1 MKILLLN
8 PPAQSLY
15 LRDMYSSTKSKWGY
29 SWPPTDILLLSGI
42 LCREHEI
49 QLLDANILKL
59 SPEEALLKID
69 KDINVV
75 VFMIGSSSLYSDIE
89 FIRKLKEKIPNI
101 KAIGTGGCLLHKPEF
116 FLERFVEID
125 AVLLNF
131 VTNSI
136 LDYLNN
142 KSDIKNLVYRKDNK
156 IINGGNYFPK
166 NNFIVPIP
174 RHELLPINKYI
185 LPHGKRNPITS
196 VLTSFGCPYKCS
208 YCVVQNIE
216 YLARNIENVLEELRY
231 IEKLGIKEII
241 FRDNTFGVNKERTKE
256 LCRKIIQEKID
267 ISWVCDS
274 RVDVLNDK
282 ELLLLMKK
290 SGCHTIHFGLESG
303 DDEILKK
310 YNKGITQE
318 DMKKTFALCR
328 DVGIKTM
335 GYFIIGLPGENKE
348 SIIKTILL
356 AKNLDCDYA
365 SFNIPIP
372 IYGTKLREEAIK
384 NKWINDN
391 VDVFDGSFFPV
402 IETEDLTTRDV
413 WSLRNL
419 AIRRFYLRPRFIFK
433 KLVGIR
439 SMSDLLFLLKNFKLL
454 YSK

>member
-174 RHELLPINKYI
+174 RHELLPIN
-185 LPHGKRNPITS
+185 
-196 VLTSFGCPYKCS
+196 
-208 YCVVQNIE
+208 
-216 YLARNIENVLEELRY
+216 RY

>member
-241 FRDNTFGVNKERTKE
+241 FRDNTFRVNKERTKE

-282 ELLLLMKK
+282 ELLLFMKK
-290 SGCHTIHFGLESG
+290 S
-303 DDEILKK
+303 
-310 YNKGITQE
+310 
-318 DMKKTFALCR
+318 FALCR